1 MVGLRGK
8 VHTPEAI
15 QGCEGFNSGFP
26 QAACLLFPDPHDTKS
41 SCLLGKLA
49 REDNF
54 RSHLQRARSSDQ
66 CTERTDYARMRGF
79 FNHAS
84 IARGASYLLGD
95 THDHTP
101 AHAGSRQ
108 VFAIVLTWALPG
120 VYSPLDS
127 LMRSM

>member
-1 MVGLRGK
+1 MLRLRWN
-8 VHTPEAI
+8 VHTPEVI

-26 QAACLLFPDPHDTKS
+26 QAAGLLFPDPYDTKS

-49 REDNF
+49 REDTISP
-54 RSHLQRARSSDQ
+54 RLQRARGSDQ

-84 IARGASYLLGD
+84 IARGAPYLHGD

-101 AHAGSRQ
+101 AHPGSRQ
-108 VFAIVLTWALPG
+108 VFAIVLTWVLPG